1 MNGALVP
8 LDHVLHSGDMV
19 EIITQKGKKPSQD
32 WLQFVA
38 TGIAREHIRGAAKEK
53 NQRVAGNTWP
63 SANWKSPNATRA
75 ELKIAVEDRV
85 GLIKDLSA
93 MIARNHMNILA
104 FHSDHAK
111 GSKYPFDK
119 IEIQSI
125 DRAKIEKLI
134 LKLKTIRGVKEVGY
148 KLI

>member
-1 MNGALVP
+1 
-8 LDHVLHSGDMV
+8 
-19 EIITQKGKKPSQD
+19 
-32 WLQFVA
+32 
-38 TGIAREHIRGAAKEK
+38 
-53 NQRVAGNTWP
+53 
-63 SANWKSPNATRA
+63 
-75 ELKIAVEDRV
+75 
-85 GLIKDLSA
+85 
-93 MIARNHMNILA
+93 MNILA